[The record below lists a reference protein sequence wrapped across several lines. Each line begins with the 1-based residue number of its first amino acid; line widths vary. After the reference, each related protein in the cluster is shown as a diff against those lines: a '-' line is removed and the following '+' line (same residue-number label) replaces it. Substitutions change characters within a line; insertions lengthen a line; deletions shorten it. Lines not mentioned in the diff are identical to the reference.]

1 MFRPFSAILSEVFN
15 KEKDSNGY
23 VCHRRT
29 VVDLQYKYY
38 RTGSVY
44 ISITLRCVH
53 ATVVVAEKQKVLHIL
68 GVSVVLSMQHA
79 MRVHLVICGLSVS
92 TVFCHIIL

>member
-1 MFRPFSAILSEVFN
+1 MFRPFSAILREVFN
-15 KEKDSNGY
+15 KEKDSNGC
-23 VCHRRT
+23 VCYRHT

-38 RTGSVY
+38 STGSVC

-53 ATVVVAEKQKVLHIL
+53 ATAVAEKQKVLHIL

-79 MRVHLVICGLSVS
+79 MHMHLVIHGLSVS
-92 TVFCHIIL
+92 AVFCHIIS